1 MDVSTSFS
9 FSQCAKDNN
18 KNKSEYPKNEA
29 DIKKLKKM
37 LSLKLGPLKCLRKL
51 NYLGSGLSFKK
62 ERDPRELKYKH
73 RRS

>member
-18 KNKSEYPKNEA
+18 KNKSEYPKNEV

-37 LSLKLGPLKCLRKL
+37 LSLKLGPLKCLRNL
-51 NYLGSGLSFKK
+51 IILDLAYPSRKK
-62 ERDPRELKYKH
+62 ETLE
-73 RRS
+73 S